1 MQDATNLADITA
13 SSTRDK
19 LKTLEGQLIKT
30 LSILFSQAK
39 N

>member
-30 LSILFSQAK
+30 LIKCSLFTG
-39 N
+39 